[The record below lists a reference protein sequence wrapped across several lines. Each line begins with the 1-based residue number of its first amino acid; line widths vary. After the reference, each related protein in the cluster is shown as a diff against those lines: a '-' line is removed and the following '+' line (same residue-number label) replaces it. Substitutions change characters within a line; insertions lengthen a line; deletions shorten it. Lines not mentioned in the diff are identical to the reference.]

1 MNSHQW
7 IGMVSVRALAIGLAA
22 WLLTEGRASA
32 SDATPRYEITAPQV
46 TSALA
51 QQKFPTDG
59 LTIKFATPVTSSAP
73 APQLV
78 IQSASM
84 TSPHETRLRM
94 GCVISN
100 ECLPFYAYASWP
112 ENGPTVD
119 LPAVFEAKK
128 LEAKKLEAK
137 KLEAKKR
144 SAPAPSRTE
153 ASLRAG
159 TAATLMLEAGRVHIK
174 LQVVCL
180 EGGSVGDTIR
190 VTGKDH
196 KQSYSAEVVGSN
208 LLKGSL

>member
-1 MNSHQW
+1 MNSNQW
-7 IGMVSVRALAIGLAA
+7 IKTVGVRALAIGLAA

-32 SDATPRYEITAPQV
+32 SDVAPRYEITASQV
-46 TSALA
+46 ASALG
-51 QQKFPTDG
+51 QQKFPAEG
-59 LTIKFATPVTSSAP
+59 LTVKFATAVTSSVP

-84 TSPHETRLRM
+84 TSPHGTRLRI
-94 GCVISN
+94 GCVSSN

-119 LPAVFEAKK
+119 LPAVFDV
-128 LEAKKLEAK
+128 
-137 KLEAKKR
+137 KKR
-144 SAPAPSRTE
+144 SLSPPSHTE
-153 ASLRAG
+153 TSLRPG

-190 VTGKDH
+190 VTAKDH
-196 KQSYSAEVVGSN
+196 KQSYTAEVVGSN